1 MGTVVWNAT
10 RTKTEA
16 IFYLSKKGHYL
27 GGNQTVKVKNH
38 FDLKDRKSWLFNRGQ
53 MVESAVDANRY
64 SGKRP
69 TKKAV
74 QGFINQ
80 AWSLERQK
88 RKLKKKLLKNRKTD
102 CYD

>member
-1 MGTVVWNAT
+1 
-10 RTKTEA
+10 
-16 IFYLSKKGHYL
+16 
-27 GGNQTVKVKNH
+27 
-38 FDLKDRKSWLFNRGQ
+38 

-64 SGKRP
+64 NRKRLS
-69 TKKAV
+69 KKGM

-80 AWSLERQK
+80 AWSLERQR

>member
-1 MGTVVWNAT
+1 M
-10 RTKTEA
+10 
-16 IFYLSKKGHYL
+16 SKKGHYL

-64 SGKRP
+64 SRKRLS
-69 TKKAV
+69 KKV
-74 QGFINQ
+74 MQDFIDQ
-80 AWSLERQK
+80 AWNRLERR